1 MARRSISSLEG
12 SKKMDVKVPSLAEN
26 INSGTIVKIFV
37 VEGEQVQKDQDIVE
51 LETEKAVAAIP
62 SPVDGKVTKLH
73 VKEGEEVQVGQV
85 LLSLSEVPAKEEAAK
100 GKKEEGAEKSESERE
115 TEKARAEPLSADGK
129 NEGAAGSEEESEE
142 PQEEKRSKA
151 DLAKASYGPPAS
163 PTVRKLALQLGIDL
177 SRVRGSER
185 GGRITLDDV
194 RMYIEQLQKIDSK
207 RTDKIPKR
215 ERTIDFAR
223 WGYIHKQPMSSLR
236 KKISEAM
243 VTSWTSVPHVTQFHE
258 ADISSPTKFIEEYAS
273 QYEKKGTRLTLT
285 SLVMKALVPILK
297 KYPTFNCSLDE
308 VTEEIILKEYFH
320 FGVAVDTEQGLIVP
334 VIRDV
339 DKKRLVE
346 LSKELG
352 ELAEK
357 ARQRRVSLE
366 ELQGGTFTIS
376 NQGGIGGGHFT
387 PIIHTPEVA
396 VLGLGRAEI
405 KPVVR
410 NGKIEE
416 GMLLPL
422 CLSYDHRVIDGANAA
437 RFVRDLAE
445 ELGNFKEEQVK
456 LEAKE
461 TPQNKETSEKRSR
474 QDRKTKK

>member
-1 MARRSISSLEG
+1 
-12 SKKMDVKVPSLAEN
+12 
-26 INSGTIVKIFV
+26 
-37 VEGEQVQKDQDIVE
+37 
-51 LETEKAVAAIP
+51 
-62 SPVDGKVTKLH
+62 
-73 VKEGEEVQVGQV
+73 
-85 LLSLSEVPAKEEAAK
+85 
-100 GKKEEGAEKSESERE
+100 
-115 TEKARAEPLSADGK
+115 
-129 NEGAAGSEEESEE
+129 
-142 PQEEKRSKA
+142 
-151 DLAKASYGPPAS
+151 
-163 PTVRKLALQLGIDL
+163 
-177 SRVRGSER
+177 
-185 GGRITLDDV
+185 
-194 RMYIEQLQKIDSK
+194 MYIEQLQKIDSK

>member
-1 MARRSISSLEG
+1 
-12 SKKMDVKVPSLAEN
+12 MDVKVPSLAEN

-37 VEGEQVQKDQDIVE
+37 AEGEQVQKDQDIVE

-73 VKEGEEVQVGQV
+73 VKEGDEVQVGQV
-85 LLSLSEVPAKEEAAK
+85 LLSLSEATAREEK
-100 GKKEEGAEKSESERE
+100 QEGAGESERHRE
-115 TEKARAEPLSADGK
+115 PEKERAEPPSADREK
-129 NEGAAGSEEESEE
+129 KETAGSEEEEEE
-142 PQEEKRSKA
+142 PQAEEGSKA
-151 DLAKASYGPPAS
+151 DAAKAAHGPPAS
-163 PTVRKLALQLGIDL
+163 PSVRKLALQLGIDL
-177 SRVRGSER
+177 ARVRGSER

-194 RMYIEQLQKIDSK
+194 RVYIEQLQRIALE
-207 RTDKIPKR
+207 RTAKIPTR
-215 ERTIDFAR
+215 ETRTLDFAR

-243 VTSWTSVPHVTQFHE
+243 VASWTSVPHVTQFHE
-258 ADISSPTKFIEEYAS
+258 ADISSPVKFIEKYAS
-273 QYEKKGTRLTLT
+273 QYEKSGGARLTLT
-285 SLVMKALVPILK
+285 SLVMKALVPILR
-297 KYPTFNCSLDE
+297 KYPTFNSSLDE
-308 VTEEIILKEYFH
+308 VTGEVILKDYFH

-334 VIRDV
+334 VIHDV
-339 DKKRLVE
+339 DKKRLLD
-346 LSKELG
+346 LSRELG

-357 ARQRRVSLE
+357 ARQRKVSLE

-396 VLGLGRAEI
+396 ILGLGRAEV

-416 GMLLPL
+416 ATLLPL
-422 CLSYDHRVIDGANAA
+422 CLSYDHRVTDGANAA

-445 ELGNFKEEQVK
+445 EIKNFKEDEVK
-456 LEAKE
+456 LDSEE
-461 TPQNKETSEKRSR
+461 TIRDKETSEKR
-474 QDRKTKK
+474 QVRKTKK

>member
-1 MARRSISSLEG
+1 
-12 SKKMDVKVPSLAEN
+12 MDVKVPSLAEN
-26 INSGTIVKIFV
+26 INSGIIVKIFV
-37 VEGEQVQKDQDIVE
+37 AEGDLVQKDQDIVE

-73 VKEGEEVQVGQV
+73 VKEGDEVQVGQV
-85 LLSLSEVPAKEEAAK
+85 LLSLSEATAREEK
-100 GKKEEGAEKSESERE
+100 QEGTGESESHRE
-115 TEKARAEPLSADGK
+115 PEKERAEPSSADREEKGT
-129 NEGAAGSEEESEE
+129 AGSEEEPQAEE
-142 PQEEKRSKA
+142 RSKA
-151 DLAKASYGPPAS
+151 DAAKAGQAPPAS
-163 PTVRKLALQLGIDL
+163 PSVRKLALQLGIDL
-177 SRVRGSER
+177 ARVQGSKR

-194 RMYIEQLQKIDSK
+194 RVYIEQLQKIVPE
-207 RTDKIPKR
+207 RTTKIPKR
-215 ERTIDFAR
+215 ETRTLDFAR

-243 VTSWTSVPHVTQFHE
+243 VASWTSVPHVTQFHE
-258 ADISSPTKFIEEYAS
+258 ADISLPMKFIEKYAA
-273 QYEKKGTRLTLT
+273 QYEKSGARLTLT
-285 SLVMKALVPILK
+285 GLVMKALVSILK
-297 KYPTFNCSLDE
+297 KYSSFNCSLDE
-308 VTEEIILKEYFH
+308 LTEEIILKAYFH

-339 DKKRLVE
+339 DKKRLLE
-346 LSKELG
+346 LSKELR

-357 ARQRRVSLE
+357 ARQRRLSLE

-396 VLGLGRAEI
+396 ILGLGRAEI

-410 NGKIEE
+410 NGKIEAAT
-416 GMLLPL
+416 MLPL
-422 CLSYDHRVIDGANAA
+422 CLSYDHRVNDGANAV

-445 ELGNFKEEQVK
+445 KIENFKEDEVK
-456 LEAKE
+456 LDSQE
-461 TPQNKETSEKRSR
+461 TIRNKETSEKR